1 MVKMGD
7 TGNAYM
13 SSICVVTALY
23 RSRF

>member
-23 RSRF
+23 RSRL